1 MNEIRLETQRS
12 RQRSY
17 PFALPQEYQRSKRAL
32 DLTLA
37 TLLLLLFS
45 PIFLLIVIAIKL
57 DSQGPIFYR
66 QRRIGK
72 HGRPF
77 DMLKFRSML
86 VNADSRLHKEYVQ
99 SLIRNNTS
107 PQDLGGNS
115 LKLKADPRVTRVGRI
130 IRKLSLDEV
139 PQLFNVLS
147 GEMSIVGPRPPIP
160 YEYELYSNWHKQ
172 RMSVLPGITGLWQA
186 TAHNRVSFDE
196 MVRIDLD
203 YIGKMNIWLDLK
215 IMVLTPLEMIRGKG

>member
-1 MNEIRLETQRS
+1 
-12 RQRSY
+12 
-17 PFALPQEYQRSKRAL
+17 L